1 MAEANEYKSF
11 RFTGG
16 AAADL
21 GGTRKR
27 GRRVKVKGGESEGES
42 EQTIKK
48 VGGATNVFPTSTPSA
63 ILPKFANSVASGT
76 EQQASSQ
83 ASTIQIPAEL
93 AQQGGTKQIKVEL
106 KKKLASKKVQLN
118 PKRDVKEAKH
128 TKKARK
134 FVLGVSSMHKR
145 MTRAKKVH
153 NTVEKMP
160 LDALRKYLI
169 QAKLIKETSK
179 APEAILRQIAKDSQL
194 VGNKIL

>member
-1 MAEANEYKSF
+1 MADAVEYKSF

-16 AAADL
+16 AASDL

-27 GRRVKVKGGESEGES
+27 GRRVKVKVKGGESEGES
-42 EQTIKK
+42 EGELEQTIKK
-48 VGGATNVFPTSTPSA
+48 VGGAAAVFPTSTPAA
-63 ILPKFANSVASGT
+63 ILPNFDKIIAPQQP
-76 EQQASSQ
+76 EQQAV
-83 ASTIQIPAEL
+83 IPKEL
-93 AQQGGTKQIKVEL
+93 AQQGGTKLIKVEL
-106 KKKLASKKVQLN
+106 KKKLALKKVQLN
-118 PKRDVKEAKH
+118 PKREVKEAKH

-134 FVLGVSSMHKR
+134 FVLGVSSLHKR

-169 QAKLIKETSK
+169 QSKLIKETSK
-179 APEAILRQIAKDSQL
+179 APEAILRQIAKDSQI